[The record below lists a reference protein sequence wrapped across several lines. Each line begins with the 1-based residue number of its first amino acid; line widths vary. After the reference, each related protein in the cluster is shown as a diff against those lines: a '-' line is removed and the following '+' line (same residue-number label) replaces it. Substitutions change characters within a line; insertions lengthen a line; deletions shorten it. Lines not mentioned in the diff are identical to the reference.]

1 MIAPGIWLLKIEKEK
16 EKAEIDSVT
25 HLESG
30 EEIILFAKNV

>member
-1 MIAPGIWLLKIEKEK
+1 MIAPGIWLLKIEKAK
-16 EKAEIDSVT
+16 EKSEIDGKV